1 MEGKEEKP
9 GVGLRNCTRMR
20 CSDQDKALCLV
31 FSLSFIVLSFM
42 CNSFIYL
49 CCLLVMGGEA
59 TTSFFIPYKLRAH
72 LTLCI
77 IKVGEMDQWV
87 GEPAAKPR
95 NLSLLSGVHRV
106 KGENQLLKIIPI
118 GTCACK

>member
-1 MEGKEEKP
+1 M
-9 GVGLRNCTRMR
+9 C
-20 CSDQDKALCLV
+20 CSDQGKALTLV

-42 CNSFIYL
+42 WNSFIYL
-49 CCLLVMGGEA
+49 CCLLVVGGEA
-59 TTSFFIPYKLRAH
+59 TASFLFPYKLRVH

-77 IKVGEMDQWV
+77 MKVGEMDQWV

-95 NLSLLSGVHRV
+95 NLSLLSGAHRV

-118 GTCACK
+118 DTWTRR